1 MRLSF
6 KHIQDPN
13 SGGGD
18 TSTTNSPFKKKLN
31 DLFSG
36 GTNKCFAFDDI
47 FMNTSP
53 DQQLRQRGS
62 PKKQGSPAKAIQGHA
77 QVPQTEEDHNS
88 DQEYYIE
95 DGENENHE
103 HSIMSQLHDH
113 EEQQD

>member
-1 MRLSF
+1 MSAVKPMRLSF

-47 FMNTSP
+47 FLNTSP
-53 DQQLRQRGS
+53 DQKLRRSPQKHGGS
-62 PKKQGSPAKAIQGHA
+62 PGKIQG
-77 QVPQTEEDHNS
+77 P
-88 DQEYYIE
+88 
-95 DGENENHE
+95 
-103 HSIMSQLHDH
+103 
-113 EEQQD
+113 